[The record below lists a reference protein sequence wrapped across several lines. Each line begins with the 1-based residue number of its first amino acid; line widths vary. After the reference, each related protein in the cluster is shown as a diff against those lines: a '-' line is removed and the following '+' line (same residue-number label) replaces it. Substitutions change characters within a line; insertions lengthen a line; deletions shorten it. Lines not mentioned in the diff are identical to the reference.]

1 MRFLRNLFAAD
12 SRRQLAQLATE
23 IARRSQPAAVEVV
36 GERIRAL
43 GIAEARGYIRARAR
57 RVVEI
62 EIDELLETAPVIG
75 TIPRGPLVEET
86 LERIIVWVI
95 AESVKSA
102 PRATTLRK
110 AA

>member
-1 MRFLRNLFAAD
+1 MRLLRKLFAAN

-36 GERIRAL
+36 GERIRGL
-43 GIAEARGYIRARAR
+43 RIAEARGYIRARAR
-57 RVVEI
+57 RVVEN

-75 TIPRGPLVEET
+75 TMPRGPLVEET

-102 PRATTLRK
+102 PRVVVRK